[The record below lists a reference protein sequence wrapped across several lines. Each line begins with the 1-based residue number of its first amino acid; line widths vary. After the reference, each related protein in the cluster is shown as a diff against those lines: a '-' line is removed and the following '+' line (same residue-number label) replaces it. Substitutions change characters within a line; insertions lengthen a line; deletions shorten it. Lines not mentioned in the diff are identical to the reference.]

1 MKRITRITLFLL
13 ALIFVPS
20 VLADEGAM
28 QAANALYGNGRYAEA
43 IRAYENLVS
52 QGVDDANLYFNLG
65 NAYYQTGDL
74 GNAIANYRRAE
85 QLAPRDADVQYN
97 LALARGQVAARQEAG
112 DQLPQMPQTMVTIF
126 LADVAAWLSL
136 NETAVLTL
144 LLWTMLCLMIFAVR
158 RLGDGR
164 FKITL
169 KYSLIPMALV
179 FTLAAFTLGSRMK
192 LANEAADAV
201 IIAQVADVYAG
212 PGEQY
217 GSEMQLHTGTE
228 VALYQTRGDWAQI
241 GAPASGGRSPM
252 RGWVKVGVVELVN
265 SEQ

>member
-1 MKRITRITLFLL
+1 MKRITLILGTLSLA
-13 ALIFVPS
+13 ALIFVPG
-20 VLADEGAM
+20 VLADEGGM
-28 QAANALYGNGRYAEA
+28 QAANALYGNGRYPEA
-43 IRAYENLVS
+43 IRAYENLVG

-74 GNAIANYRRAE
+74 GNAIANYRRAG
-85 QLAPRDADVQYN
+85 QLAPRDGDVQAN

-112 DQLPQMPQTMVTIF
+112 DQLPQTPQTMVAIF
-126 LADVAAWLSL
+126 LADAAEWLSL
-136 NETAVLTL
+136 NETAVITL

-158 RLGDGR
+158 KVEDGR
-164 FKITL
+164 FKTML
-169 KYSLIPMALV
+169 KYSLIPMAIV

-192 LANEAADAV
+192 LANETADAV

-217 GSEMQLHTGTE
+217 GSDFQLHTGAE

-241 GAPASGGRSPM
+241 GAAGSPR
-252 RGWVKVGVVELVN
+252 RGWVKVGAVTAVN
-265 SEQ
+265 R